1 MENYWTSN
9 KSINGL
15 RHFVLVN
22 ETKEKGN
29 ISFLMVS
36 VLDSEI
42 NLKTTYEELINSGNW
57 HKGWIN
63 LSKHQSITE
72 EYVNYKSIYK
82 REGIDEIFINE
93 DSLFNIETIR
103 LPEIE
108 ILLNYEVKTGN
119 PIVAVVMRAPAK
131 IKKGR
136 KG

>member
-9 KSINGL
+9 KTINGL

-63 LSKHQSITE
+63 LPKLQSITE
-72 EYVNYKSIYK
+72 EYVEYKSLK
-82 REGIDEIFINE
+82 KGESIDKKFINE
-93 DSLFNIETIR
+93 DSLFNIS
-103 LPEIE
+103 
-108 ILLNYEVKTGN
+108 
-119 PIVAVVMRAPAK
+119 
-131 IKKGR
+131 
-136 KG
+136 

>member
-9 KSINGL
+9 KTIKGL

-29 ISFLMVS
+29 IFFLMVS

-57 HKGWIN
+57 QKGWIN

-72 EYVNYKSIYK
+72 EYVNLKSINK
-82 REGIDEIFINE
+82 GDGIDKIFIYE
-93 DSLFNIETIR
+93 DSLFNIS
-103 LPEIE
+103 
-108 ILLNYEVKTGN
+108 
-119 PIVAVVMRAPAK
+119 
-131 IKKGR
+131 
-136 KG
+136 